1 MDSKK
6 YNCINCCFHTD
17 LTADYNRHI
26 LTKKHLKK
34 MNTDIDYLQ
43 EYNNLKTKY
52 DSLEIN
58 SNVKLLELETKVDL
72 LNLIV
77 DETNVLLETSN
88 EIEHHNKLITAN
100 KNLYETND
108 EYAAMF

>member
-1 MDSKK
+1 MESKK
-6 YNCINCCFHTD
+6 YNCINCCFHTN

-26 LTKKHLKK
+26 QTNKHLKK

-58 SNVKLLELETKVDL
+58 SNVKLLELETKIKDL
-72 LNLIV
+72 NQV
-77 DETNVLLETSN
+77 VEETNVLLETKSQ
-88 EIEHHNKLITAN
+88 IQPKSN
-100 KNLYETND
+100 KNLYESND
-108 EYAAMF
+108 EFAHLF